1 MNALLRAIQDVTFE
15 AFLEAVNT
23 KTQNF
28 AYTTLNEKLHNW
40 ITRMHYPVLKVM
52 RDYEN
57 GEITIS
63 QENINVLDSSLWWI
77 PITYTT
83 QKKHDFSRVLP
94 TFWLE
99 PRKNEMR
106 LNETCKEDEWVIVN
120 LQQAGKF

>member
-15 AFLEAVNT
+15 TFLEAANI
-23 KTQNF
+23 KMQNF
-28 AYTTLNEKLHNW
+28 AYTTLNEKLRNW
-40 ITRMHYPVLKVM
+40 ITRMHYPVLKIT

-57 GEITIS
+57 GEATIS

-94 TFWLE
+94 TFWLK
-99 PRKNEMR
+99 PQKNEVR
-106 LNETCKEDEWVIVN
+106 LNETCKGDEWIIVN

>member
-1 MNALLRAIQDVTFE
+1 MTALLRAIQNVTFE
-15 AFLEAVNT
+15 AFLKAVDI

-40 ITRMHYPVLKVM
+40 ITRTHYPVLKVI

-57 GEITIS
+57 GETTIV

-77 PITYTT
+77 PVTHTT
-83 QKKHDFSRVLP
+83 QEKHDFSSVLP
-94 TFWLE
+94 TFWLR
-99 PRKNEMR
+99 PQKDEMR
-106 LNETCKEDEWVIVN
+106 LNETCKGDEWIIVN

>member
-15 AFLEAVNT
+15 AFLEAVNI

-99 PRKNEMR
+99 PRKNEVR